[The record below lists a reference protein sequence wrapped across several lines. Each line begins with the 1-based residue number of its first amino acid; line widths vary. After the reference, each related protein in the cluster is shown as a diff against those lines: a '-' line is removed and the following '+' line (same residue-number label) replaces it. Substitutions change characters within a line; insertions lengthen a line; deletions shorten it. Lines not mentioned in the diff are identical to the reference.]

1 MAIRALLAGAR
12 MLAAGLAWM
21 LMAQPAAAQQSLEQK
36 VKAAF
41 LPKFARYVV
50 WPGTARPAPGA
61 PLTLCLIGPDP
72 FGPLIDQAVG
82 GQPVDDNPI
91 QVRRVRAG
99 GSTAGCHMAFVRG
112 ATDAATRRILDAFA
126 GLPVLTVTDARDG
139 NARGMIHFAVAN
151 GRVGFHVDNAA
162 AARSR
167 LAISSR
173 LLGIALS
180 VRQRGP

>member
-1 MAIRALLAGAR
+1 MGRRALLAGTGLLVAAL
-12 MLAAGLAWM
+12 LALLPA
-21 LMAQPAAAQQSLEQK
+21 PAAAQQSLEQK

-50 WPGTARPAPGA
+50 WPSAARPGSGE
-61 PLTLCLIGPDP
+61 PLALCLVGPDP

-82 GQPVDDNPI
+82 GEVIDGHPI
-91 QVRRVRAG
+91 QVRRVGAS

-112 ATDAATRRILDAFA
+112 ATDLATRRILDAFA
-126 GLPVLTVTDARDG
+126 GSPVLTVTDARDG

-151 GRVGFHVDNAA
+151 GRVGFHVDDAA

-180 VRQRGP
+180 VRRGP